1 MPIRRGGNMLKF
13 LASAICVILVLV
25 CSVDGFRVLHTRS
38 TKHIFG
44 TINPLKPY
52 EWLVKSGLPIKLT
65 ASGSTK
71 KKKSKMRY
79 FRRTNRIDGQEKWI
93 RELYLYKRQLDTKR
107 SDQIEDSVENI
118 SEASNTSDGAQAQGK
133 KGQLLSPVLIVE
145 LAKELLYSG
154 IPEQV
159 LELYAAY
166 YDIIVRE
173 DSIDR
178 FKSGLVA
185 PDPKL
190 ILVATRAFIALGDIR
205 GALQLLQATSRSGL
219 EFDAESKSSLMVSA
233 YCWFLYCSLPF
244 QLYGTLAGVA
254 HAALSDVVR
263 FTLAHVKKRQQIY
276 ELCMVI
282 TMLYASHDLY

>member
-1 MPIRRGGNMLKF
+1 MPIRGGGIMLK
-13 LASAICVILVLV
+13 LLTRAICAFLVFIG
-25 CSVDGFRVLHTRS
+25 SVDCFRVLRSLCPHHTRN

-65 ASGSTK
+65 TGGGGK

-93 RELYLYKRQLDTKR
+93 RELYLYKRQLDSKR
-107 SDQIEDSVENI
+107 SDQIEDSDKNT
-118 SEASNTSDGAQAQGK
+118 SEGSNTLDVAQAQGG
-133 KGQLLSPVLIVE
+133 KGQPLSPVLIVE

-178 FKSGLVA
+178 FQSGIVA

-190 ILVATRAFIALGDIR
+190 ILIATRAFIALGDIR

-233 YCWFLYCSLPF
+233 YCRLSVLFPAFPTIQYRIVYYSC
-244 QLYGTLAGVA
+244 TGVA
-254 HAALSDVVR
+254 VVAL
-263 FTLAHVKKRQQIY
+263 
-276 ELCMVI
+276 
-282 TMLYASHDLY
+282 MLLDLPLHILGLVSQSVYCASL